1 MATFT
6 DKNKTFGCVFIKIIK
21 FKGKLSLTWKKNIVV
36 ALALFYCFS
45 KQVLLFLSFAFF
57 FEFSGYF
64 SNFRFPGVLL
74 TSSNKLEVRR
84 DRQSSASG
92 KNMGKQHIIV
102 TWSDNTISFYSG
114 DNVYAPD
121 GYEVGNKVI
130 IPGLILTTYCVRHP
144 HAVPFLRNEM
154 PFSLLKHPKI
164 HAV

>member
-1 MATFT
+1 MKEKYRSSFCIIFLFFKTSATFPG
-6 DKNKTFGCVFIKIIK
+6 FRG
-21 FKGKLSLTWKKNIVV
+21 
-36 ALALFYCFS
+36 
-45 KQVLLFLSFAFF
+45 F

-64 SNFRFPGVLL
+64 SNFWFLGVLL
-74 TSSNKLEVRR
+74 TPSNKLEVRR
-84 DRQSSASG
+84 DRRSSASG

>member
-1 MATFT
+1 MI
-6 DKNKTFGCVFIKIIK
+6 N

-102 TWSDNTISFYSG
+102 TWSDNTISFYP
-114 DNVYAPD
+114 DNKVYAPD
-121 GYEVGNKVI
+121 GSELGKQMTM
-130 IPGLILTTYCVRHP
+130 PGLTLTTYCVWHP
-144 HAVPFLRNEM
+144 HAVPFLRNKM
-154 PFSLLKHPKI
+154 PFFYQNIQKYLPFRG
-164 HAV
+164 V

>member
-1 MATFT
+1 MKEKYCSISCIIFLFF
-6 DKNKTFGCVFIKIIK
+6 KT
-21 FKGKLSLTWKKNIVV
+21 S
-36 ALALFYCFS
+36 A
-45 KQVLLFLSFAFF
+45 AFPEFRIF

-74 TSSNKLEVRR
+74 TSSNKPEVRR
-84 DRQSSASG
+84 GRQSSASG

-102 TWSDNTISFYSG
+102 TWSDNTISFHP
-114 DNVYAPD
+114 DDKVYAPD
-121 GYEVGNKVI
+121 GYEVGNKVT

>member
-1 MATFT
+1 M
-6 DKNKTFGCVFIKIIK
+6 KEKYCSSSSVF
-21 FKGKLSLTWKKNIVV
+21 S
-36 ALALFYCFS
+36 CFL
-45 KQVLLFLSFAFF
+45 KQMLLFLSFAFF

-74 TSSNKLEVRR
+74 TSSNKPEVRR
-84 DRQSSASG
+84 GRQSSASG

-102 TWSDNTISFYSG
+102 TWSDNTISFHP
-114 DNVYAPD
+114 DDKVYAPD
-121 GYEVGNKVI
+121 GYEVGNKVT